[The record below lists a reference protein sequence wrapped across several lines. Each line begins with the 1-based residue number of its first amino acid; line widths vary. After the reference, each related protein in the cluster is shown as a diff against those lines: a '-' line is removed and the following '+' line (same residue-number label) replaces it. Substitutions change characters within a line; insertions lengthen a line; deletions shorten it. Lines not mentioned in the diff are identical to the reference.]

1 MSDRILRFT
10 ELERGDEC
18 VIGSGRCATH
28 NVKIVRVMKD
38 VRQKYLDENGA
49 LRWRLSETTVLECP
63 RAFSRQTTEDCSD
76 VSALPETV
84 RGPMGRQKF
93 FHQMQTTNQIA
104 GTTI

>member
-38 VRQKYLDENGA
+38 VRQKYVDENGA

-76 VSALPETV
+76 VSELPEIV
-84 RGPMGRQKF
+84 G
-93 FHQMQTTNQIA
+93 TNGKTEIVSSDTNYQPDRRDNN
-104 GTTI
+104 